1 MMVHA
6 ARQAARPLFFLAPC
20 QILCGT
26 AVAVFSVW
34 MPQFLLQQLSDG
46 LRWTVFLPQYLLL
59 MLVWMALS
67 GVLGYVSSALYW
79 NARPLRFHF
88 LGAVNARRMTM
99 DYQQLLQPATQKLLA
114 GARLAIQ
121 ADGSPTQSY
130 FDTWSELLTAVLSF
144 ALFGAALAVQ
154 TPLLSLAVLATAV
167 VNYLVMVRVRTAQH
181 RDRTP
186 LARLERGLEYIFKVS
201 EAESQAKD
209 LRIWGMCEWLLTR
222 LRQLTVR
229 RDALARR
236 GARRQAAQLLC
247 EALLLLLRD
256 GAAYLLLIAR
266 VGAGQLSPTRFVFYV
281 GAISQISASV
291 MTMIRQYNKLRDQ
304 HLQLGELRAFLAPA
318 GTARPAR
325 PLPAAGSPCTIELKD
340 VSFRYSPEGPWHP
353 AGAGRAGRG
362 GVFFRRRGAKAGAGP
377 RAV

>member
-1 MMVHA
+1 MTDSDPQRTDSRLGPSVFSMMVHA

-59 MLVWMALS
+59 
-67 GVLGYVSSALYW
+67 
-79 NARPLRFHF
+79 
-88 LGAVNARRMTM
+88 
-99 DYQQLLQPATQKLLA
+99 
-114 GARLAIQ
+114 
-121 ADGSPTQSY
+121 
-130 FDTWSELLTAVLSF
+130 
-144 ALFGAALAVQ
+144 
-154 TPLLSLAVLATAV
+154 
-167 VNYLVMVRVRTAQH
+167 
-181 RDRTP
+181 
-186 LARLERGLEYIFKVS
+186 
-201 EAESQAKD
+201 
-209 LRIWGMCEWLLTR
+209 
-222 LRQLTVR
+222 
-229 RDALARR
+229 
-236 GARRQAAQLLC
+236 
-247 EALLLLLRD
+247 
-256 GAAYLLLIAR
+256 IAR
-266 VGAGQLSPTRFVFYV
+266 VGAGQLSPARFVFYV

-340 VSFRYSPEGPWHP
+340 VSFRYSPEGPWRP

-362 GVFFRRRGAKAGAGP
+362 GVFFRRRGAKAGAGL